1 MSVTPS
7 DIAVELGVA
16 APTPAQEA
24 QWQSWI
30 DRALYL
36 IGKRLTVADL
46 DPADVDHVVLQAV
59 IAHARNPESSTQVDV
74 AIDDGRISKRY
85 SSGPGGVFILPE
97 WWVLLDPQLADSS
110 GVGSTQMYGEPDT
123 VAWPES
129 WV

>member
-1 MSVTPS
+1 MSATPA

-16 APTPAQEA
+16 APTPAQEV

-36 IGKRLTVADL
+36 IGKRLDVATL
-46 DPADVDHVVLQAV
+46 DTADVDYVVLQAV

-85 SSGPGGVFILPE
+85 QSGPGGILILPE
-97 WWVLLDPQLADSS
+97 WWVLLDPDLIDSS
-110 GVGSTQMYGEPDT
+110 GVGSTQMYGEPD
-123 VAWPES
+123 VSPWPES
-129 WV
+129 WA

>member
-46 DPADVDHVVLQAV
+46 DPADVDYVVMQAV

-85 SSGPGGVFILPE
+85 SSGPGGVLILPE
-97 WWVLLDPQLADSS
+97 WWVLLDPDLADSS
-110 GVGSTQMYGEPDT
+110 GVGSTQMYGEPD
-123 VAWPES
+123 VSVWPES
-129 WV
+129 WA

>member
-1 MSVTPS
+1 MSVTPA

-16 APTPAQEA
+16 APTPTQEA
-24 QWQSWI
+24 QWQAWI

-36 IGKRLTVADL
+36 IGKRLTIADL
-46 DPADVDHVVLQAV
+46 DSEDVDYVVLQAV

-85 SSGPGGVFILPE
+85 SNGPGGILILPE
-97 WWVLLDPQLADSS
+97 WWVLLDPDLADSS
-110 GVGSTQMYGEPDT
+110 GVGSTQMFGEPDA

-129 WV
+129 WA

>member
-1 MSVTPS
+1 MSVTPA

-16 APTPAQEA
+16 APTPAQEV

-36 IGKRLTVADL
+36 IGKRLDVATL
-46 DPADVDHVVLQAV
+46 DTADVDYVVLQAV

-85 SSGPGGVFILPE
+85 QSGPGGILILPE
-97 WWVLLDPQLADSS
+97 WWVLLDPNLIDSS
-110 GVGSTQMYGEPDT
+110 GVGSTQMYGEPD
-123 VAWPES
+123 VSPWPES
-129 WV
+129 WA